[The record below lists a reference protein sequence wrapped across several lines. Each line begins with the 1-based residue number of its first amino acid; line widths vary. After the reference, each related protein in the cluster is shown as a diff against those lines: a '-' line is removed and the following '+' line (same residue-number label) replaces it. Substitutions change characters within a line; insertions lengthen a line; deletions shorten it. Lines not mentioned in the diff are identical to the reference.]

1 MALVLWVASLL
12 GSACSVSANIFE
24 YQVDAQPLRPCELQ
38 REAAFLKRADHVPQ
52 CSEDGGF
59 QTVQCRNDGR
69 TCWCVDADGRE
80 VPGSRQQGRPEACL
94 SFCQLHKQQILLSS
108 YINSTATTY
117 LPQCRDSGDYSPVQ
131 CDLQQ
136 GQCWCV
142 DAEGMEVYGTRQLG
156 RPTRCPRSCE
166 IRNRRLLHGVG
177 DKSPPQCS
185 ADGEFTPVQCKFVNT
200 TDMMIFD
207 LVHSYN
213 RFPDAFVTFS
223 SFRSRFPEVSGY
235 CYCADSQ
242 GRELAETGLELLLD
256 EIYDTI
262 FAGLDL
268 PSTFAETTLYRIL
281 QRRFLAIQSVISG
294 RFRCPTKC
302 EVEQFAAT
310 SFGHPYIPSCSR
322 NGNYRV
328 VQCQTEGPCWCVDAQ
343 GKEIPGTRRRGE
355 PPSCAEDQSCASER
369 RQALTRLYFGTS
381 GYLSQHD
388 LFSGPGERRVPQRGT
403 RSATSCP
410 PMIKELL
417 VDSGLLRPMV
427 QGQDPQFS
435 ASESLLKEAIRA
447 IFPSRELAR
456 LALQFTTNPKRLQQN
471 LFGGKFLVNVG
482 QFNLSGALG
491 IRGTFN
497 FSQFFQQLG
506 LSGFQNGGGPIDLA
520 KTLSVGLD
528 SNSATETLGAS
539 KDSAMNK
546 SIVGNFGFKVNLQEN
561 QKALKF
567 LASLLELPELI
578 VFLQHAISVPED
590 VARDLG
596 DVMEMALSS
605 QACEQTPGRLFVPSC
620 TTEGSYADV
629 QCFAGECWCADAQG
643 KELPGSRVRGGR
655 PRCPT
660 ECEKQRARRQ
670 SLMGSQPAGSSLF
683 VPSCTSEGHFLPVQC
698 FNSECYCVDA
708 EGQIIPGTWSVIG
721 EPKQCPTPCQLQ
733 AEQALLGTM
742 RALLANSSSPPTL
755 SSIYIPQ
762 CSVGGQW
769 RPVQCDGPP
778 EQAFEWYERWKAQN
792 KDGQVLTPAALLM
805 KVMSYREAASG
816 NFRLFVQNLYEAGQ
830 QGIFPVLAQYSS
842 LQDVPLASLEGN
854 STWPGENI
862 LLDPYLFWQILNGQ
876 LGRYPGP
883 YSDFST
889 PLTHFDLRSCWCVDE
904 AGLEL
909 EGTRA
914 EPSKVPTC
922 PGSCEV
928 ARRRVLQFVKE
939 AEEIVSA
946 SNSSRFPLGES
957 FLVAKGIRLTSEELG
972 LPPLLPSREAFFEKF
987 LRGSEDALRL
997 AAQSTL
1003 SFYRRRGSS
1012 LEGPA
1017 GAAGPLRYGPYVPQC
1032 DAFGNWEPV
1041 QCHAGT
1047 GHCWCVDGKGEP
1059 TPASLTAR
1067 SPDLPKCPTTCEM
1080 SLANGL
1086 LSGWKQAVSQENPS
1100 PEDLFT
1106 PICLETG
1113 EYARLQATEARA
1125 WCVHPASGAGVL
1137 PGSSSGGQCPGLCE
1151 GLRSGALSR
1160 AIGPGYLPACRA
1172 PDGGFSPVQCDP
1184 TQGSCWCV
1192 LDSGEELPGTRVAGS
1207 QPACES
1213 PQCPLPFSGQDL
1225 AGGVILCERASGP
1238 GGAAEQQCR
1247 VLCRQGYRSAF
1258 SQGPLVCS
1266 LDGRRWLTQP
1276 PQPWACQR
1284 PQLWQTVQTQ
1294 ARFQLQLPQGKMC
1307 SADYAGLLRA
1317 FQVFILDELRARGLC
1332 QIQVRTY
1339 RTLLSSPACVDSSVQ
1354 VDCLS
1359 ADRLGVNVTWKS
1371 RLEDIPVASLPDL
1384 HNIEEA
1390 LVGKDLLGRFA
1401 DLIHSGMFQLHLDSK
1416 VFPADPSIRFL
1427 QGDNLGT
1434 SPRTWF
1440 GCLEGFS
1447 RVSATSKAREDPLGC
1462 VKCPE
1467 GSYSRDEQ
1475 CIPCPVG
1482 FYQERAGSSACVPCP
1497 VGRTTMAPGAF
1508 SQTHCVTD
1516 CQRNEADLQCDQ
1528 DGQYRAS
1535 QKDRGSG
1542 KAFCVDS
1549 EGQRLPWS
1557 ETEAPLSDSQCL
1569 VMQKFEKAPESKVIF
1584 NTNAPVMVGSTV
1596 SGSDTPLMQCLADC
1610 AEDQACS
1617 FLAVL
1622 TTGSEVS
1629 CDFYGWTSDN
1639 FACTTSGQEQVA
1651 LGSSKEA
1658 SFGSLRCQV
1667 KVRSGNDQDSLAVYL
1682 KKGQESTTV
1691 GQKSFEPTGFRNAL
1705 SGLYSPVVFSA
1716 SGANLTDA
1724 HLFCLLACDQDSC
1737 CDGFVLSQV
1746 KGGPIFCGLLTSPDV
1761 LLCNMD
1767 DWATSSEAQANASC
1781 PGVTYDQGS
1790 RQVTFRLGGQEFVE
1804 SLAPLERTQDT
1815 VATSFQQVYLW
1826 KGSDMGSRPES
1837 VGCRRDVEPG
1847 SGFPLATDSTAELF
1861 SPVDLSQVTVNA
1873 SQSLPSRQYWLFKH
1887 LFSAQQAELWCL
1899 SRCVQEPAFCQ
1910 LAAVTDGAPLYYTCS
1925 LYPEAQACDDILESS
1940 SRGCSLT
1947 LPHQPRAL
1955 FRKKVVLVERVK
1967 NFYIRLPFQKLT
1979 GISIRNKV
1987 PMSAKPISDGFF
1999 ECERR
2004 CDADPCCTGF
2014 GFLNVSQLKG
2024 GEVACLTLSSMGLQT
2039 CNEENGGTWR
2049 IWDCDSPDTETHT
2062 YPFGWYQKPTAQRDA
2077 PSFCPPVVL
2086 PPLTG
2091 EVALDSWQSLAL
2103 SSVAVDPSIRDFDV
2117 AHVST
2122 AATSDFAAAR
2132 DFCLLECSRHQACL
2146 VTTVQARDGG
2156 VRCVFYADTHSCTH
2170 SLQGQ
2175 SCRLLLRE
2183 EATHIYRKP
2192 GVPLLRYEEASVP
2205 SVSLATHGQL
2215 LGRSQVFQVGSAWKQ
2230 VNQFLGVPYATPPLA
2245 ESRFRAPEPSN
2256 WTGSWDATKPRASC
2270 WQPGTPTPT
2279 PPGVS
2284 EDCLYLNV
2292 FVPENM
2298 APNASVLVFFH
2309 NTAEGRLAIDGS
2321 VLAAIGNLVVVTANY
2336 RVGVFGF
2343 LSSGSSEATGNW
2355 GLLDQ
2360 VAALTWVQT
2369 HIGVFGG
2376 DPRRVSLA
2384 ADRGGA
2390 DVASIHLLVTR
2401 TTGLRLF
2408 RRALLMGGSA
2418 LSPVAVISPDRA
2430 RQQAV
2435 ALAKEVS
2442 CPTSSSQ
2449 ELVSCL
2455 RQEPARVLSDAQTKL
2470 LAVSGP
2476 FHYWG
2481 PVVDGQYLR
2490 EAPARAL
2497 QRPPGTK
2504 VDLLIGS
2511 SQDDGLINRAKAVKN
2526 VRPGVAAMP
2535 VAASPAPQCGPKE
2548 EFSWCGQRT
2557 GFPGTQTLR
2566 MSLGLLAP
2574 RCTRWSHVSQGDAG
2588 ATCYRP
2594 RHQFEESQGRANSKT
2609 AFYQAL
2615 QNSLGG
2621 EASDARVLA
2630 AATWYYSL
2638 EHSTDDYA
2646 SFSRALE
2653 NATRDYFITCP
2664 TIDMARLWA
2673 RQARGNVFMYHAP
2686 QSYGGGSLEL
2696 LVDLQHAFG
2705 LPFYPGLQGQFSL
2718 EERSLS
2724 LRIMQYVSNF
2734 IRSGNPNYPH
2744 EFSRRA
2750 PEFAAPWPDF
2760 VPGAGGESYKEFS
2773 ALLPNRQGLKQ
2784 IDCSFWSKYIRT
2796 LKASA
2801 GSYVSMGVEFLA
2813 RPLQAWGCWRLM
2825 AQPLP

>member
-1 MALVLWVASLL
+1 KMALVLWVLGL
-12 GSACSVSANIFE
+12 VGSACSMSANIFE

-38 REAAFLKRADHVPQ
+38 REAAFLKRADHIPQ

-59 QTVQCRNDGR
+59 QTVQCQNDGR
-69 TCWCVDADGRE
+69 SCWCVGADGRE
-80 VPGSRQQGRPEACL
+80 VPGSRRQGRPEACL
-94 SFCQLHKQQILLSS
+94 SFCQLHKQQILLSG
-108 YINSTATTY
+108 YLNSTATSY

-136 GQCWCV
+136 VQCWCV

-185 ADGEFTPVQCKFVNT
+185 ADGEFMPVQCKFVNT

-242 GRELAETGLELLLD
+242 GRELAETGLELLLN

-281 QRRFLAIQSVISG
+281 QRRFLAVQLVTSG

-302 EVEQFAAT
+302 EVERFAAT
-310 SFGHPYIPSCSR
+310 SFGHPHVPSCRR
-322 NGNYRV
+322 NGDYRA
-328 VQCQTEGPCWCVDAQ
+328 VQCQMEGPCWCVDAR
-343 GKEIPGTRRRGE
+343 GKEIPGTRQQGE
-355 PPSCAEDQSCASER
+355 LPSCAEDQSCASGR

-381 GYLSQHD
+381 GYFSQQD
-388 LFSGPGERRVPQRGT
+388 LFSAPGKRRVSQRGT
-403 RSATSCP
+403 SSATSCP

-417 VDSGLLRPMV
+417 VDSGLLRPV
-427 QGQDPQFS
+427 AQGQDPQFS
-435 ASESLLKEAIRA
+435 PSEGLLKEAMRA

-471 LFGGKFLVNVG
+471 LFGGKFLVNAG
-482 QFNLSGALG
+482 QFNLSGAVG
-491 IRGTFN
+491 MRGTFN

-520 KTLSVGLD
+520 KPPSVGLD
-528 SNSATETLGAS
+528 SNSTTGTLSAS
-539 KDSAMNK
+539 KDTAMNK
-546 SIVGNFGFKVNLQEN
+546 PLVGSFGFEVNLQEN

-567 LASLLELPELI
+567 LASLLELPEFL

-590 VARDLG
+590 VAGNLG

-620 TTEGSYADV
+620 TPEGSYEDV
-629 QCFAGECWCADAQG
+629 QCFAGECWCVDARG
-643 KELPGSRVRGGR
+643 KEFPGSRFRGGR

-660 ECEKQRARRQ
+660 ECEKQKARMQ

-698 FNSECYCVDA
+698 FNSECYCVNA
-708 EGQIIPGTWSVIG
+708 EGQAIPGTRSIIG

-733 AEQALLGTM
+733 AEKAFFGMVRVLM
-742 RALLANSSSPPTL
+742 ANSSMPPTV
-755 SSIYIPQ
+755 SSIYVPQ
-762 CSVGGQW
+762 CRVGGQW
-769 RPVQCDGPP
+769 NPVQCDGPP
-778 EQAFEWYERWKAQN
+778 EQAFEWYEQWRAQN
-792 KDGQVLTPAALLM
+792 TDGQELTPAALLM
-805 KVMSYREAASG
+805 KVMSYREAASR

-830 QGIFPVLAQYSS
+830 QGLFPVLAQYSS
-842 LQDVPLASLEGN
+842 FQDVPLASLERN
-854 STWPGENI
+854 MSLPGENV

-889 PLTHFDLRSCWCVDE
+889 PLAHFDRRSCWCVNE
-904 AGLEL
+904 AGQEL

-914 EPSKVPTC
+914 EPSKVPAC
-922 PGSCEV
+922 PGSCEE
-928 ARRRVLQFVKE
+928 AKRGVLQFIKE

-957 FLVAKGIRLTSEELG
+957 FLVAKGIQLTNEELG
-972 LPPLLPSREAFFEKF
+972 LPPLLPSREAFLEKF
-987 LRGSEDALRL
+987 LRGSDDTIRL

-1003 SFYRRRGSS
+1003 SFYQQSGSS
-1012 LEGPA
+1012 LEDPSG
-1017 GAAGPLRYGPYVPQC
+1017 GAGPLRSGPYVPQC

-1067 SPDLPKCPTTCEM
+1067 SPDLPQCPSTCET

-1106 PICLETG
+1106 PTCLETG
-1113 EYARLQATEARA
+1113 EYTRLQETEGRPT
-1125 WCVHPASGAGVL
+1125 CVHPASGEEVS
-1137 PGSSSGGQCPGLCE
+1137 PGMSSSGQCPGLCE
-1151 GLRSGALSR
+1151 VLRSGALSR
-1160 AIGPGYLPACRA
+1160 AIGPGYVPACRTQ
-1172 PDGGFSPVQCDP
+1172 DGGFSPVQCDP

-1192 LDSGEELPGTRVAGS
+1192 LESGEEVPGTRVVGS

-1213 PQCPLPFSGQDL
+1213 PQCPLPFSGL
-1225 AGGVILCERASGP
+1225 EVAGGVILCEGPSGP
-1238 GGAAEQQCR
+1238 GGAAEQQCQ
-1247 VLCRQGYRSAF
+1247 VLCRQGFRSAF
-1258 SQGPLVCS
+1258 ALGPLVCS
-1266 LDGRRWLTQP
+1266 LDSHRWVTQP
-1276 PQPWACQR
+1276 PPPRACQR
-1284 PQLWQTVQTQ
+1284 PQLWQTIQSQ
-1294 ARFQLQLPQGKMC
+1294 AHFQLQLPPGKLC
-1307 SADYAGLLRA
+1307 SADYAGLLPA
-1317 FQVFILDELRARGLC
+1317 FQVFLLDELKARGFC
-1332 QIQVRTY
+1332 QLQVKTY
-1339 RTLLSSPACVDSSVQ
+1339 RTLLSSPACTDSSVQ
-1354 VDCLS
+1354 VGCLA

-1371 RLEDIPVASLPDL
+1371 QLEDIPVASLPDL
-1384 HNIEEA
+1384 HDVEKS
-1390 LVGKDLLGRFA
+1390 LVGKDFLGRFA
-1401 DLIHSGMFQLHLDSK
+1401 DLIRSGLFQLHLDSK
-1416 VFPADPSIRFL
+1416 VFPADPSLRFL
-1427 QGDNLGT
+1427 QGDRLGT
-1434 SPRTWF
+1434 SPRTRF
-1440 GCLEGFS
+1440 GCLEGFY
-1447 RVSATSKAREDPLGC
+1447 RVSASSNASEDLLGC

-1475 CIPCPVG
+1475 CVPCPVG

-1497 VGRTTMAPGAF
+1497 VGRMTIAPGAF
-1508 SQTHCVTD
+1508 SQMHCVTD

-1535 QKDRGSG
+1535 QQDRGSG

-1569 VMQKFEKAPESKVIF
+1569 VIRKFEKVSDSKVIF
-1584 NTNAPVMVGSTV
+1584 NTNAPVMVKSKVPGSEPSV
-1596 SGSDTPLMQCLADC
+1596 MQCLADC
-1610 AEDQACS
+1610 AEDLTCS

-1622 TTGSEVS
+1622 TVGSEVS

-1639 FACTTSGQEQVA
+1639 FACTTSGQEQDA
-1651 LGSSKEA
+1651 LGNSKEA
-1658 SFGSLRCQV
+1658 SIGSLRCQV
-1667 KVRSGNDQDSLAVYL
+1667 KVRSSGNQDSLAVYL
-1682 KKGQESTTV
+1682 KKGQESSTV
-1691 GQKSFEPTGFRNAL
+1691 AQKSFEPTGFQNTL
-1705 SGLYSPVVFSA
+1705 FGLYSPVVFSA
-1716 SGANLTDA
+1716 SGANLTDV

-1746 KGGPIFCGLLTSPDV
+1746 KGGPIFCGLLSSPDV
-1761 LLCNMD
+1761 LLCNVD
-1767 DWATSSEAQANASC
+1767 DWTASSEVQANATC
-1781 PGVTYDQGS
+1781 PGVTYDQES
-1790 RQVTFRLGGQEFVE
+1790 HQVTFHLGGQEFMK
-1804 SLAPLERTQDT
+1804 SLVTLEGAQDT
-1815 VATSFQQVYLW
+1815 ITIFQQVYLW
-1826 KGSDMGSRPES
+1826 KDSDMGSRPES
-1837 VGCRRDVEPG
+1837 MGCRRDVEPG
-1847 SGFPLATDSTAELF
+1847 PGFPGDLTAELF
-1861 SPVDLSQVTVNA
+1861 SPVDLTQVTINA
-1873 SQSLPSRQYWLFKH
+1873 SQSLPSQQSWLFKR
-1887 LFSAQQAELWCL
+1887 LFSAPQAELWCL
-1899 SRCVQEPAFCQ
+1899 SRCLQEPAFCQ
-1910 LAAVTDGAPLYYTCS
+1910 LVEVTDRAPLYFTCS
-1925 LYPEAQACDDILESS
+1925 LYPETQACDDVLESS
-1940 SRGCSLT
+1940 SRGCRLT
-1947 LPHQPRAL
+1947 LPHQPSAL
-1955 FRKKVVLVERVK
+1955 FRKKVVLGERVK
-1967 NFYIRLPFQKLT
+1967 NFYTRLPFQKLMA
-1979 GISIRNKV
+1979 ISIRNKV

-2004 CDADPCCTGF
+2004 CDVDPCCTGF

-2024 GEVACLTLSSMGLQT
+2024 GEVTCLTLSSMGLQT
-2039 CNEENGGTWR
+2039 CSEENQGAWR
-2049 IWDCDSPDTETHT
+2049 ILDCGSPDTETHT
-2062 YPFGWYQKPTAQRDA
+2062 HPFGWYQKPNAYSDA
-2077 PSFCPPVVL
+2077 PSFCPSVVL

-2091 EVALDSWQSLAL
+2091 RVTLDSWQSLAL
-2103 SSVAVDPSIRDFDV
+2103 SSVALDPSIRDFDV
-2117 AHVST
+2117 AHISS
-2122 AATSDFAAAR
+2122 AATRDLAAAR
-2132 DFCLLECSRHQACL
+2132 DFCLWECSRHQACL
-2146 VTTVQARDGG
+2146 VTTLQARAGA
-2156 VRCVFYADTHSCTH
+2156 VRCVFYPDTHSCTH

-2192 GVPLLRYEEASVP
+2192 GVPLLRFEEASVP
-2205 SVSLATHGQL
+2205 SMSLATHGRL
-2215 LGRSQVFQVGSAWKQ
+2215 LGRSQAFQVGSAWKQ

-2245 ESRFRAPEPSN
+2245 ERRFRAPEPSN

-2270 WQPGTPTPT
+2270 WQPGIRTPT

-2284 EDCLYLNV
+2284 EDCLYLNM

-2309 NTAEGRLAIDGS
+2309 NTAGTEGSEGQLVIDGS
-2321 VLAAIGNLVVVTANY
+2321 VLAAIGNLIVVTANY

-2343 LSSGSSEATGNW
+2343 LSSGSREATGNW

-2369 HIGVFGG
+2369 HIGAFGG

-2390 DVASIHLLVTR
+2390 DVASLHLLMTR
-2401 TTGLRLF
+2401 TTGPRLF

-2418 LSPVAVISPDRA
+2418 LSPAAVISPDRA
-2430 RQQAV
+2430 QQQAV
-2435 ALAKEVS
+2435 ALAREVS
-2442 CPTSSSQ
+2442 CPTSSSR
-2449 ELVSCL
+2449 EVVSCL
-2455 RQEPARVLSDAQTKL
+2455 RQKPANVLNDAQTKL

-2497 QRPPGTK
+2497 QRPPGVK

-2511 SQDDGLINRAKAVKN
+2511 SQDDGLIDRAKAVK
-2526 VRPGVAAMP
+2526 
-2535 VAASPAPQCGPKE
+2535 
-2548 EFSWCGQRT
+2548 
-2557 GFPGTQTLR
+2557 
-2566 MSLGLLAP
+2566 
-2574 RCTRWSHVSQGDAG
+2574 
-2588 ATCYRP
+2588 
-2594 RHQFEESQGRANSKT
+2594 QFEESQGRANSKA

-2621 EASDARVLA
+2621 EDSDARVLA

-2638 EHSTDDYA
+2638 EHSADDYA

-2673 RQARGNVFMYHAP
+2673 RRARGNVFMYHAP
-2686 QSYGGGSLEL
+2686 ESYGRGGLEL
-2696 LVDLQHAFG
+2696 LVDVQHAFG
-2705 LPFYPGLQGQFSL
+2705 LPFYPGHQGQFSL
-2718 EERSLS
+2718 EEKSLS
-2724 LRIMQYVSNF
+2724 LKVMQYVSNF

-2773 ALLPNRQGLKQ
+2773 ALLPSRQGLKQ
-2784 IDCSFWSKYIRT
+2784 TDCSFWSKYIRT

-2801 GSYVSMGVEFLA
+2801 AGARDEQLTGDEEELTAGAEQTEDLLGPREPGPKSYSK
-2813 RPLQAWGCWRLM
+2813 
-2825 AQPLP
+2825 